1 MKKILLASVAIATFT
16 LGAVA
21 QKSFEGIV
29 HFGITYTNM
38 TDEMKQYESMMPK
51 EMTLKIKG
59 DKSRMEQNSAMGS
72 TITITDD
79 KAKKVTILMNMMGQK
94 IAMEQNT
101 SDDKE
106 DVAPE
111 INYLEGTKKIAGYT
125 CKKAEITH
133 PDMDEIMTVYY
144 TEEISGTKTNAEFKG
159 LKGFLMEYS
168 IENQG
173 MTMTIAATEIKQEKV
188 SSAEFTIPA
197 DYVSMSEEEF
207 KKQMGG
213 GQ

>member
-1 MKKILLASVAIATFT
+1 MKKILLTSLATLAITFSVI
-16 LGAVA
+16 A
-21 QKSFEGIV
+21 QKSFEGTV
-29 HFGITYTNM
+29 NFGITYTDM
-38 TDEMKQYESMMPK
+38 PDEMKQYESMMPK

-72 TITITDD
+72 TTTITDD

-94 IAMEQNT
+94 IAMEQST
-101 SDDKE
+101 SEDKE
-106 DVAPE
+106 DE
-111 INYLEGTKKIAGYT
+111 SLKINYLDGTKKIAGYT

-133 PDMDEIMTVYY
+133 PEMEEAMIVYY
-144 TEEISGTKTNAEFKG
+144 TEEISGTKTNAQFKG
-159 LKGFLMEYS
+159 LKGFLMEYT

-173 MTMTIAATEIKQEKV
+173 MIMTIAAKEVKEEKI
-188 SSAEFTIPA
+188 SNAEFTIPS
-197 DYVSMSEEEF
+197 DYESMTEEEF

>member
-1 MKKILLASVAIATFT
+1 MKKILLTSLATLAITFSVI
-16 LGAVA
+16 A
-21 QKSFEGIV
+21 QKSFEGTV
-29 HFGITYTNM
+29 NFGITYTDM
-38 TDEMKQYESMMPK
+38 PDEMKQYESMMPK

-72 TITITDD
+72 TTTITDD

-106 DVAPE
+106 KVDPK

-133 PDMDEIMTVYY
+133 PDMEEAMIVYY
-144 TEEISGTKTNAEFKG
+144 TEEISGTKTNTQFKG
-159 LKGFLMEYS
+159 LKGFLMEYTV
-168 IENQG
+168 ENQG
-173 MTMTIAATEIKQEKV
+173 MTMTIAAKEVKEEKICN
-188 SSAEFTIPA
+188 AEFTIRY
-197 DYVSMSEEEF
+197 DYESMTKEEF
-207 KKQMGG
+207 KK
-213 GQ
+213 